1 MWHAFLCRRIMSVG
15 HTSEVQKD
23 RTVVVYA
30 LITNIPINMGKLIF
44 SQLSSRINN
53 NNMGMFFLKIIT
65 ELCAAAKVVYE
76 EDDECL

>member
-1 MWHAFLCRRIMSVG
+1 
-15 HTSEVQKD
+15 
-23 RTVVVYA
+23 
-30 LITNIPINMGKLIF
+30 MGKLIF